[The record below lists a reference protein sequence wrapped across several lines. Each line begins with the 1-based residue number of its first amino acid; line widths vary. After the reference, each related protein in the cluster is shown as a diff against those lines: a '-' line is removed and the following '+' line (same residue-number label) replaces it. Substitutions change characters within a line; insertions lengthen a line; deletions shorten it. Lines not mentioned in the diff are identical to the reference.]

1 MGYENIRHPLELEY
15 QLTAH
20 ELLDALSG
28 RFRAK
33 VALEGAVAEV
43 HLGKQINAL
52 HEKGAIAS
60 FHEHDEDG
68 YPDFTIT
75 LHTSQSLTIECKN
88 VRDAKEAYRHGGEV
102 VAYKVETQKTRA
114 STSDLSSRFYDRTYF
129 DILGVC
135 LGKKT
140 GDWTQ
145 FLFIRTEDLLRHKRF
160 PGKLAAMQRVP
171 LPSSLDPGAH
181 RWYSS
186 LGSLLESRG

>member
-1 MGYENIRHPLELEY
+1 MCESTLRHPLEIEY
-15 QLTAH
+15 RLTAY

-43 HLGKQINAL
+43 HLGKHISAL
-52 HEKGAIAS
+52 LEKGKITS
-60 FHEHDEDG
+60 FEEHDQDG

-75 LHTSQSLTIECKN
+75 LHTGQSLTIECKN
-88 VRDAKEAYRHGGEV
+88 VRDAKEAYRLGGEV

-114 STSDLSSRFYDRTYF
+114 STGDPSSRFYDRAYF
-129 DILGVC
+129 GILAVC

-145 FLFIRTEDLLRHKRF
+145 FLFIRSKDLAPHKQY

-171 LPSSLDPGAH
+171 LPASGGTDAH
-181 RWYSS
+181 RWYHS
-186 LGSLLESRG
+186 LGALVESGG